1 MHYLRVVDD
10 YSKQQKVSTSFKIF
24 LPRRL
29 TIIAILQYLL
39 FTVCEV
45 KKKQIKN
52 KFLKA
57 EKLRLKK
64 RILEIKISQKLY
76 HKTSLLITPKRT

>member
-1 MHYLRVVDD
+1 MW
-10 YSKQQKVSTSFKIF
+10 S
-24 LPRRL
+24 
-29 TIIAILQYLL
+29 
-39 FTVCEV
+39 